1 MIIYQDLISGDEMFS
16 DAFPVKDKG
25 AYFEVDCKMIQVK
38 QGADVDIGANA
49 SAEEAGEDLEDGVE
63 IVNDVVYSF
72 RLQSTS
78 FDKKGYML
86 YIKGYL
92 KAVKA
97 KLIELKGADEAA
109 AFEKEITPVVK
120 TILGNI
126 KDYDFY
132 TGESMNIDGMV
143 GLLNFREDG
152 VTPYFTFFKAGLKE
166 MKVVSVIFQQA
177 IANEL
182 RKAASQ
188 MDVTIIDNRG
198 SSTLDAATTI
208 TTYSYL
214 SYDDNAVRG
223 AADQC

>member
-152 VTPYFTFFKAGLKE
+152 VTPFFTFFKAGLKE
-166 MKVVSVIFQQA
+166 MKVIQA
-177 IANEL
+177 L
-182 RKAASQ
+182 
-188 MDVTIIDNRG
+188 IDNRG
-198 SSTLDAATTI
+198 SSTIDAATTI
-208 TTYSYL
+208 ITYRYL
-214 SYDDNAVRG
+214 SYDDNAVRD
-223 AADQC
+223 AADQCQMPSVLVPATREEYQFGGA